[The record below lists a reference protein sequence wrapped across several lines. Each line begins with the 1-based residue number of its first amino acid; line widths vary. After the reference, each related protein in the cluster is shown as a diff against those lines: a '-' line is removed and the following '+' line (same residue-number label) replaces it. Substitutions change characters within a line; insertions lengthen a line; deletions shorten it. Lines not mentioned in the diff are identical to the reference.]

1 MENTMKDDDND
12 EEELDMELLE
22 KFDHKL
28 RRRIYLRK
36 MRQIYRNEERQEREY
51 LHHKIAE
58 LEEIIKPLQEQAARR
73 KAWTLLPWKDIA
85 DELGEECDNATTEWS
100 HLKAQVEEYEEI
112 VRIMK
117 KWVATNCALKCS
129 LDGRVSTW
137 RDNSLPANPQSRH
150 LGKEWITKQLY
161 YNATRMFHAYG
172 FPPTDC
178 MDDFHLFDMDLETSA
193 GVQYVFGGQFNDVSS
208 ESLALLYCG
217 QTCSVLMANLQHRIP
232 SETVKESDG
241 DMQLHQM
248 VTANGEFVNVLAA
261 SFNEEG
267 RFVAVVQDILDD
279 ETVELDD
286 RFRLRRYRTY
296 WVEVFC
302 LPSGQWKRRF
312 LYLLSQQCGPLGPI
326 RLEEEAL
333 TWGCNLEDVAPQ
345 LRPVRFRHEF
355 LKMCARLCPHGGF
368 FNPENAASRRR
379 R

>member
-85 DELGEECDNATTEWS
+85 DVLGEECDNATTEWS

-129 LDGRVSTW
+129 LDDRVSTW

-248 VTANGEFVNVLAA
+248 VTDNGEFVNVLAA

-296 WVEVFC
+296 W
-302 LPSGQWKRRF
+302 
-312 LYLLSQQCGPLGPI
+312 Y
-326 RLEEEAL
+326 A
-333 TWGCNLEDVAPQ
+333 
-345 LRPVRFRHEF
+345 
-355 LKMCARLCPHGGF
+355 
-368 FNPENAASRRR
+368 
-379 R
+379 